1 MIVFDQVTKMYGS
14 KIALHPFTWNV
25 RQGGIVGL
33 IGENGSGKSTILK
46 LMCGLLKPSKGS
58 VTLNSQ
64 TVTRRSAEKVAYL
77 SELDA
82 YYSGFTVSE
91 TIDFFSTQFPDF
103 DRQRA
108 YDVLSFM
115 NLDGGLKVKE
125 LSKGN
130 RSRMRMAITLGRNVP
145 YILLDE
151 PFSGMD
157 PMVRES
163 IIKGLLSFVD
173 IDNQTIIITT
183 HEIADIEPLLDEV
196 IVLKKGKVIAR
207 EDVATIHET
216 TGMNILDW
224 FKKLNSYE
232 EGK

>member
-1 MIVFDQVTKMYGS
+1 MIKFENVTKSYGS
-14 KIALHPFTWNV
+14 HCALKPFSWEV
-25 RQGGIVGL
+25 RKGGIVGL

-46 LMCGLLKPSKGS
+46 LMCGLVKPTKGQ
-58 VTLNSQ
+58 VTINGIPVS
-64 TVTRRSAEKVAYL
+64 RRSAEQIAYL

-82 YYSGFTVSE
+82 YYSWFTVSE
-91 TIDFFSTQFPDF
+91 TIEYFASQFPDF
-103 DRQRA
+103 DRNRA
-108 YDVLSFM
+108 YEILDFM
-115 NLDGGLKVKE
+115 KLERDSKVNS

-173 IDNQTIIITT
+173 IEGQTIIITT
-183 HEIADIEPLLDEV
+183 HEIADVEPLLDEV
-196 IVLKKGKVIAR
+196 MVMKNGEIIAKQ
-207 EDVATIHET
+207 EVANIHET
-216 TGMNILDW
+216 TGLSILEW
-224 FKKLNSYE
+224 FKRLNKIRE
-232 EGK
+232 V

>member
-1 MIVFDQVTKMYGS
+1 MIKFENVTKTYGS
-14 KIALHPFTWNV
+14 LCAVKPFSWEV
-25 RQGGIVGL
+25 RKGGIVGL

-46 LMCGLLKPSKGS
+46 LMCGLVKPTKGQI
-58 VTLNSQ
+58 TMNGIP
-64 TVTRRSAEKVAYL
+64 VTRRSVEKIAYL
-77 SELDA
+77 SELDV

-91 TIDFFSTQFPDF
+91 TIEYFASQFPDF
-103 DRQRA
+103 NRNRA
-108 YDVLSFM
+108 YEILDFM
-115 NLDGGLKVKE
+115 KLAGNVKVNS

-173 IDNQTIIITT
+173 IEEQTIIITT
-183 HEIADIEPLLDEV
+183 HEIADVEPLLDEV
-196 IVLKKGKVIAR
+196 MVMKNGEIIAKQ
-207 EDVATIHET
+207 EVFEIHET
-216 TGMNILDW
+216 TGLSILEW
-224 FKKLNSYE
+224 FKRLNTNRE
-232 EGK
+232 V